1 MFEFLV
7 GYALLMVIGWML
19 LPFLALAAWLS
30 VRSNERLR
38 QQQLTAARSA
48 AGTAP

>member
-7 GYALLMVIGWML
+7 GYALLMVIGCML
-19 LPFLALAAWLS
+19 LPFLGLAVWLNA
-30 VRSNERLR
+30 RSNERLR
-38 QQQLTAARSA
+38 QQQLIAARSA